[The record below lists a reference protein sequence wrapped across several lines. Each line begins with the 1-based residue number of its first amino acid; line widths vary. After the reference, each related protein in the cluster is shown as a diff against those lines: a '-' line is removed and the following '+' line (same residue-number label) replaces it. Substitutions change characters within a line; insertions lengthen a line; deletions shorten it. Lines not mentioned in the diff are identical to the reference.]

1 MSIACTFYYG
11 FSVSVF
17 NDFILLQFFFILLLV
32 FFLFLWDSFFLIINA
47 VCFLSIVALFA
58 WLIDSDI
65 YINFLVIIDLG
76 VFFILL
82 GFLLNFISLFR
93 ETRGS
98 SNPLLSFLVFGLLVG
113 AFSCFSDAEVG
124 TAELPLLVTY
134 YDWFSIFNFYYFTD
148 LQLLSDIYY
157 VLAGLEFLLMNFYLY
172 SVILVIYCLRRSPQ
186 ERSDFFLTTFKD
198 NVTVR
203 GNFMRT
209 QDIQSQILSRATV
222 RVWQK
227 KN

>member
-1 MSIACTFYYG
+1 M
-11 FSVSVF
+11 F

-32 FFLFLWDSFFLIINA
+32 FFLFLWDSFFLLINA

-76 VFFILL
+76 VFFVLL

-98 SNPLLSFLVFGLLVG
+98 SNPFLSFLIFGLLAG
-113 AFSCFSDAEVG
+113 AHYVFSNAEVETTG
-124 TAELPLLVTY
+124 LSFLITY

-148 LQLLSDIYY
+148 LQLLSDVYY
-157 VLAGLEFLLMNFYLY
+157 VLAGLEFILMNFYLY
-172 SVILVIYCLRRSPQ
+172 VVILVLYCLRRSLQ
-186 ERSDFFLTTFKD
+186 KRSDFFITDFKD

-209 QDIQSQILSRATV
+209 QDIQSQVLSRATV
-222 RVWQK
+222 RV
-227 KN
+227 